1 MFSRRKQVQPY
12 SKEQIMN
19 FNDTFYYVSACAGSG
34 KTTTAMQAIGKGIR
48 LGEKFIV
55 AQPTKQLIENT
66 VGNQRNRI
74 SLGNVNIAVI
84 TSDRFPNQTHSEF
97 IKAVQD
103 TSIDVIFTTH
113 STVMSCW
120 KIAGKS
126 NWNLIIDEVPN
137 VDVPFHAN
145 LSLTWDDWMK
155 HVRVEDADDSDSLL
169 VYPNVG
175 SEDTVQKWAWNEL
188 DDDVI
193 AVTQSFWEM
202 LVNPNYRLS
211 ITKADWQT
219 AGYEGAAKLHAH
231 GTLLP
236 SILQGWNRVS
246 IMGAN
251 FEHSLLNIVWSN
263 MGVDFQPD
271 NAITVKN
278 PKHTNKAGTRARIHY
293 FTERNWSKYLRN
305 QIGFHVIAEKLA
317 EYIDGPHIWSAN
329 NDIEEYQWKAPK
341 GTKLKPISH
350 GLNSYINFDKAVYL
364 AALNDTPAHAKW
376 LQNNYGLA
384 LEEIGRAKAFEAAYQ
399 MVMRTNLRLED
410 GDKDVDIY
418 VADRRTADYL
428 CSLLPGS
435 KQNFLDLKLKELG
448 NSKRDLS
455 RLQPAKSSSER
466 KAESVAK
473 RKKFKEEVSNISSL
487 LMEMQNVMLTS
498 EIGPMM
504 SFEKSI
510 HSTDIVTESFT
521 SFDQI
526 KDILEQ
532 MYALEYKSKDEN
544 LLITGATFSKSA
556 ESETQKGL
564 DAFVMT
570 QVLQLDFDDSELDPA
585 LACRL
590 FSDIKHLAYN
600 SYNNGRDG
608 LFRYRMFF
616 PLTQPVTIEVYQL
629 LWDTLAER
637 VIDAGYQVNKKRKGK
652 QSGLDLSKRTPVAWM
667 YAPCQAASKKNS
679 FWQPN
684 WEAEMM
690 DPIKFIERAPAEEPE
705 YVEAAPID
713 NRSQS
718 VKDLLAQIHAN
729 KGNKSDALALQ
740 AEQRKRETA
749 YERAL
754 DEWKVTPAGEGNAGF
769 FKFGARLKSAGFDIA
784 EIQQKLDQHY
794 ADSASD
800 AKARKTQIKSIISS
814 LKRAK

>member
-1 MFSRRKQVQPY
+1 
-12 SKEQIMN
+12 MN
-19 FNDTFYYVSACAGSG
+19 FTETFYYVSACAGSG
-34 KTTTAMQAIGKGIR
+34 KTTTAMQAIGKGIK

-103 TSIDVIFTTH
+103 DKIDVIFTTH

-155 HVRVEDADDSDSLL
+155 HVRVEDANDADALL
-169 VYPNVG
+169 VYPNAG
-175 SEDTVQKWAWNEL
+175 SEETVQRWAWNEL

-251 FEHSLLNIVWSN
+251 FEHSLLHIVWSS

-278 PKHTNKAGTRARIHY
+278 PKHTSKAGTRARIHY

-317 EYIDGPHIWSAN
+317 EHIDGPHIWSAN

-364 AALNDTPAHAKW
+364 AALNDTPAHSKW
-376 LQNNYGLA
+376 MQNNYGLA
-384 LEEIGRAKAFEAAYQ
+384 PEEIGRAKAFEAAYQ
-399 MVMRTNLRLED
+399 MIMRTNLRLED
-410 GDKDVDIY
+410 GDKNVDIY

-435 KQNFLDLKLKELG
+435 KQNFLDLNLKELG
-448 NSKRDLS
+448 NSKRDLA
-455 RLQPAKSSSER
+455 RLQPAKSSKQRE
-466 KAESVAK
+466 AESRAK
-473 RKKFKEEVSNISSL
+473 KTTFKKDVESISSL
-487 LMEMQNVMLTS
+487 LMEMQNVMQTS
-498 EIGPMM
+498 EINPMM
-504 SFEKSI
+504 SFEK
-510 HSTDIVTESFT
+510 DIYSKEFITESFK

-526 KDILEQ
+526 KDTLEQ
-532 MYALEYKSKDEN
+532 MYSLEYKTKDEN
-544 LLITGATFSKSA
+544 LLITGATFSASK

-564 DAFVMT
+564 DAFVFT
-570 QVLQLDFDDSELDPA
+570 QVLQLDFDDSELDPV

-600 SYNNGRDG
+600 SYNNGRDN
-608 LFRYRMFF
+608 LYRYRMFF
-616 PLTQPVTIEVYQL
+616 PLTQPVNIEVYQL
-629 LWDTLAER
+629 LWDTLAAR
-637 VIDAGYQVNKKRKGK
+637 VIDAGYQVNKKRKGR

-667 YAPCQAASKKNS
+667 YAPCQAANKKHS

-684 WEAEMM
+684 WEAETL
-690 DPIKFIERAPAEEPE
+690 DPIKFIERAPADEPE
-705 YVEAAPID
+705 YVETAPID
-713 NRSQS
+713 NRSQA
-718 VKDLLAQIHAN
+718 VKDMLTQIHAV
-729 KGNKSDALALQ
+729 KDSKSDVLEVQ
-740 AEQRKRETA
+740 ANERKRDQA

-754 DEWKVTPAGEGNAGF
+754 GEWQATSAGEGNNGF
-769 FKFGARLKSAGFDIA
+769 FRFAARLKKAGFDLT
-784 EIQQKLDQHY
+784 EIKQKLDQHY
-794 ADSASD
+794 ADSSSD
-800 AKARKTQIKSIISS
+800 SKARKAQINSIMSS
-814 LKRAK
+814 LKRMK